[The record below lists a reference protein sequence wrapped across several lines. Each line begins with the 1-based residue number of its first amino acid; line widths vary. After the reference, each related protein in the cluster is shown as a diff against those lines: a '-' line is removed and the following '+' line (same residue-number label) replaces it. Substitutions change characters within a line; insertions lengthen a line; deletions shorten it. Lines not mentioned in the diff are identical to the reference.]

1 MVASAVSWRRCWRD
15 GLSGHAIVVGYGRV
29 GRQLATLLHARGVP
43 LVVIEDDADLVTRA
57 RSEGIPTV
65 RGNAANP
72 RVMQEAAPERA
83 KLVVFAIPQVLES
96 GEAIERLR
104 ALNPGITLLARA
116 HSDAQVQHL
125 IRHGADGAVLAE
137 RELAYSLAEM
147 VMASPAY
154 RPARAR

>member
-1 MVASAVSWRRCWRD
+1 MVPLD
-15 GLSGHAIVVGYGRV
+15 IEGHAIVVGYGRV
-29 GRQLATLLHARGVP
+29 GSQLATLLQQRGVP
-43 LVVIEDDADLVTRA
+43 LVVIEDDADLVARA
-57 RSEGIPTV
+57 RADGLPTV
-65 RGNAANP
+65 RGNAANR
-72 RVMQEAAPERA
+72 RVMEEAAPERA

-104 ALNPGITLLARA
+104 ELNPGITLLARA

-154 RPARAR
+154 RPPRVT

>member
-1 MVASAVSWRRCWRD
+1 M
-15 GLSGHAIVVGYGRV
+15 VGYGRV
-29 GRQLATLLHARGVP
+29 GSQLATLLQQRGVP
-43 LVVIEDDADLVTRA
+43 LVVIEDDADLVERA
-57 RSEGIPTV
+57 RAEGVPTV

-72 RVMQEAAPERA
+72 RVMEEAAPDRA
-83 KLVVFAIPQVLES
+83 KLAVFAIPQVLES

-104 ALNPGITLLARA
+104 ELNPGITLLARA

-154 RPARAR
+154 RPPRVT